1 MKTLKITVSD
11 QTANELKRISKEYCL
26 PMGEIVDRLALQSAP
41 TDPQYAFLGAMEQI
55 IISVSGLNEEGIAKV
70 FGDLAATFF
79 LILSPDEL
87 DEIVSDLK
95 TQRQAGKNKIAPFTP
110 EERLEMLRTVRDRLF
125 PEEKNS

>member
-1 MKTLKITVSD
+1 MNTIKITVSD

-41 TDPQYAFLGAMEQI
+41 ADPQYAFLGAMEQI
-55 IISVSGLNEEGIAKV
+55 IISVSGLNEEGVAKV

-79 LILSPDEL
+79 LILSPEEL
-87 DEIVSDLK
+87 DEVVSDLK
-95 TQRQAGKNKIAPFTP
+95 AQRRSGKNKIAPFTP

>member
-26 PMGEIVDRLALQSAP
+26 PMGEIVDRLALQSAH

-125 PEEKNS
+125 PEEKNP